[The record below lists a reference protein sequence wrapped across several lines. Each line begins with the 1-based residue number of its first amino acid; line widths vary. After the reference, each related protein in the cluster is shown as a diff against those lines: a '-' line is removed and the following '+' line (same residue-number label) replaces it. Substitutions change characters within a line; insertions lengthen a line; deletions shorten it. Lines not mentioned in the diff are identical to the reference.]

1 MYEIGSAREW
11 RFYVSDMV
19 GFCEKVLAFTQE
31 LHQAQWVEDAM
42 RFDATVRNLELIGEA
57 ASHVPQDV
65 RNAYPAV
72 PWRMLIATR
81 NQLIHGYLGLDND
94 ILWSIVR
101 TDVPVLLHQLQLLQ
115 SQQL

>member
-1 MYEIGSAREW
+1 MSEREW
-11 RFYVSDMV
+11 RFYVNDMI
-19 GFCEKVLAFTQE
+19 GFCEKVLAFTQG
-31 LHQAQWVEDAM
+31 LQQAPFEADAM

-57 ASHVPQDV
+57 ASHIPQEL
-65 RNAYPAV
+65 RNAHPAV

-94 ILWSIVR
+94 ILWSIVQ
-101 TDVPVLLHQLQLLQ
+101 TDVPVLLHQLQLLD

>member
-1 MYEIGSAREW
+1 MSEREW
-11 RFYVSDMV
+11 RFYITDMV
-19 GFCEKVLAFTQE
+19 GFCEKVLAFTREQQ
-31 LHQAQWVEDAM
+31 QAQFVADAM

-57 ASHVPQDV
+57 ATHIPQEV
-65 RNAYPAV
+65 RNAHPTI

-101 TDVPVLLHQLQLLQ
+101 TDVPVLLPQLKLLA
-115 SQQL
+115 SQKI

>member
-1 MYEIGSAREW
+1 MSEREW

-19 GFCEKVLAFTQE
+19 GFCEKVLAFTQG
-31 LHQAQWVEDAM
+31 LQQAQFVADAM

-57 ASHVPQDV
+57 ASHIPQDV
-65 RNAYPAV
+65 RNSEPTI

-94 ILWSIVR
+94 ILWSIVQ
-101 TDVPVLLHQLQLLQ
+101 TDVPVLLPQLKLLA
-115 SQQL
+115 SQKT